1 MTFGFYLPAY
11 SNEEQMRVENIL
23 KQIQIKYISSFYKSI
38 YRLTLIGHFSSFM
51 YGQVG
56 DWLPNFDEKNDQF
69 VEMSRSKERIIKEL
83 YKHMKNL
90 VEKMDEDTNKLLAEI
105 NAVYD
110 NIDAKFDQIKK
121 QNNQNKDDILAQDNA
136 NAEKILA
143 KLASLE
149 LKLESKTCEQTP
161 EEFFR
166 FCLDSC

>member
-51 YGQVG
+51 YGQVC
-56 DWLPNFDEKNDQF
+56 DWLPTFDEKNDQF

-90 VEKMDEDTNKLLAEI
+90 LMEHKSGCSNLTMEI
-105 NAVYD
+105 
-110 NIDAKFDQIKK
+110 
-121 QNNQNKDDILAQDNA
+121 
-136 NAEKILA
+136 
-143 KLASLE
+143 SLRQFLF
-149 LKLESKTCEQTP
+149 LKTI
-161 EEFFR
+161 EER
-166 FCLDSC
+166 YVCHHK

>member
-1 MTFGFYLPAY
+1 MKPINVGLLTFIGHL
-11 SNEEQMRVENIL
+11 
-23 KQIQIKYISSFYKSI
+23 SSFVY
-38 YRLTLIGHFSSFM
+38 GH
-51 YGQVG
+51 VC
-56 DWLPNFDEKNDQF
+56 DWLPTFDEKNDQF

-105 NAVYD
+105 NALYD

-136 NAEKILA
+136 NTEKILV

-149 LKLESKTCEQTP
+149 LKLESKTCK
-161 EEFFR
+161 
-166 FCLDSC
+166 

>member
-51 YGQVG
+51 YGQVC

-69 VEMSRSKERIIKEL
+69 AEMSRIKDRITKEL
-83 YKHMKNL
+83 NKHMKNL

-136 NAEKILA
+136 NTEKILA

-149 LKLESKTCEQTP
+149 LKLESKTCE
-161 EEFFR
+161 
-166 FCLDSC
+166 